1 MQITVAFNHFGR
13 GLRQRMPRC
22 RWGFFHVL
30 NNDYTHWLMYA
41 VGGSEHPTIISQG
54 NRYTA
59 PSNAN
64 AKEVISRPLARSL
77 SISTFVHICS
87 ADNEEGIRGEAAV
100 EDVDVALGGRHDEER
115 SLLRAVRT
123 AQAGVDQDPTGPAS
137 QTGVGRFG
145 PEAHPL
151 RWRIALPS
159 RVTVLTNSSFIY
171 LHLTLV
177 KYFYFQR
184 CESFRLFL
192 TKAD

>member
-1 MQITVAFNHFGR
+1 MLFGAHDQDKEDRVMQITVAFNHFGR

-64 AKEVISRPLARSL
+64 AKEVILSLLLALYL
-77 SISTFVHICS
+77 SIYLSIFLFIICN

-115 SLLRAVRT
+115 SLLRTVRT
-123 AQAGVDQDPTGPAS
+123 PQA
-137 QTGVGRFG
+137 
-145 PEAHPL
+145 
-151 RWRIALPS
+151 
-159 RVTVLTNSSFIY
+159 
-171 LHLTLV
+171 
-177 KYFYFQR
+177 
-184 CESFRLFL
+184 
-192 TKAD
+192 